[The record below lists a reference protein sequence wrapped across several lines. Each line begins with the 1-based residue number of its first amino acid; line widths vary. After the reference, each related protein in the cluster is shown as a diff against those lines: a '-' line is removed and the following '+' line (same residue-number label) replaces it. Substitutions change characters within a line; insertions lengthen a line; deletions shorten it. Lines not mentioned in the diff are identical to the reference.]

1 MDLKNR
7 MEKNKNRQYRKNKDH
22 LLIFFLCRKIT
33 KINPKVNAFAYFT
46 LIKLMTK
53 KNVYFLVTFLAYFIW
68 IHVAPKLTVFLLVF

>member
-7 MEKNKNRQYRKNKDH
+7 MEKKNKNRQYRKNKDH
-22 LLIFFLCRKIT
+22 LLIFFVCRKIT

-53 KNVYFLVTFLAYFIW
+53 NVYFLVAFLAYFIW
-68 IHVAPKLTVFLLVF
+68 IHVAPKLTVLLVF